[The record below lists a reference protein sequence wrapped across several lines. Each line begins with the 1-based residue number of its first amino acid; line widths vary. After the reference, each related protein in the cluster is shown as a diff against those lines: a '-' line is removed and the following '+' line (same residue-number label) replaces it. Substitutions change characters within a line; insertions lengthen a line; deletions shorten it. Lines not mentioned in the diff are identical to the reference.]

1 MIKHLRPDTPPAIYL
16 QTLDSAFGT
25 VHDGDELYA
34 KFIDT
39 FQSAGEKPS
48 AYLQRLQ
55 IALNITVRGGIPDT
69 DSSKHLLSQ
78 FCRGC
83 WNDALIAQLQLKQR
97 KLNPPSF
104 SELLLLLCTEE
115 DCEAAKAVRM
125 KQHLGPS
132 KPKASA
138 QAQYAF
144 TDSEEKGAC
153 AALTTITQQLTKQ
166 LAEIQR
172 QLATL
177 TAAQASL
184 KKSAFPKAT
193 CGGKLGR
200 GPGAGKSSVNPS
212 AINLPSKPKPGYCF
226 RCGEDGHIKP
236 QCDNPVNPTLVT
248 LKRKEFTEK

>member
-1 MIKHLRPDTPPAIYL
+1 MEHIVKIEDNVFHL
-16 QTLDSAFGT
+16 SA
-25 VHDGDELYA
+25 H
-34 KFIDT
+34 
-39 FQSAGEKPS
+39 
-48 AYLQRLQ
+48 RL
-55 IALNITVRGGIPDT
+55 RG
-69 DSSKHLLSQ
+69 L
-78 FCRGC
+78 
-83 WNDALIAQLQLKQR
+83 
-97 KLNPPSF
+97 
-104 SELLLLLCTEE
+104 TEE

-132 KPKASA
+132 KPKA
-138 QAQYAF
+138 QAQYAL

-166 LAEIQR
+166 LAEIQL

-193 CGGKLGR
+193 SGSKLGR
-200 GPGAGKSSVNPS
+200 GPGAGKSSATPS

-236 QCDNPVNPTLVT
+236 QCNNTANPTLVT
-248 LKRKEFTEK
+248 LKRKEFTEKQQRWQRSNPTTQHLN